1 MDFKKLLE
9 DLSNL
14 TEDEFVDQ
22 YAFNDLELEEPVDDL
37 GLDSL
42 ESDEG
47 ASTTEVL
54 DAKTKISR
62 ALDVLKKAVEDFK
75 FNTLPDMD
83 LIEDCDLL
91 LAIENIDAKLNEIE
105 NALNP
110 SANMDRPEIE
120 VEPEIQEEPEMDLE
134 LDGNEEIA
142 DSDEE
147 EDKELEEVDF
157 DAEASLDLFGTDDE
171 E

>member
-37 GLDSL
+37 GLDSF
-42 ESDEG
+42 ESDEDV
-47 ASTTEVL
+47 STTDIL

-62 ALDVLKKAVEDFK
+62 ALDVLKKAVDDFK
-75 FNTLPDMD
+75 FNTISDVD
-83 LIEDCDLL
+83 LIDDSDLL
-91 LAIENIDAKLNEIE
+91 LAIETIDNKIGEIE
-105 NALNP
+105 NKLDP
-110 SANMDRPEIE
+110 SANTRETEIQM
-120 VEPEIQEEPEMDLE
+120 EPEIQEEPEMDSE
-134 LDGNEEIA
+134 PNDEENA
-142 DSDEE
+142 DSE
-147 EDKELEEVDF
+147 EDEELEEVDF
-157 DAEASLDLFGTDDE
+157 DAEASLDLFGADDE